1 MRININIKQLS
12 KRGRRIK
19 PVPFDYEESFDTVE
33 DFIKATVKIM
43 YEAFMAKESGSI
55 DTEDGA
61 FGSKDHGKDSQNSG
75 MDTSMPNP
83 KVLTDEQ
90 IENMAQVGKIAFDL
104 VYGSQEV
111 TLEQA
116 VETALLAY
124 KDGLVR
130 LFIGLEEAGDLGSP
144 ISLKDGDE
152 VTFVRLT
159 FLAGRIW

>member
-19 PVPFDYEESFDTVE
+19 PVTFDYEESFDTVE

-43 YEAFMAKESGSI
+43 YDVFMAKEAGTI
-55 DTEDGA
+55 DSEAEA
-61 FGSKDHGKDSQNSG
+61 FRSNDNNKDTQNLS
-75 MDTSMPNP
+75 MDNSSPNP

-104 VYGSQEV
+104 VYGSKDV
-111 TLEQA
+111 TLDKA
-116 VETALLAY
+116 IETALLAY

-130 LFIGLEEAGDLGSP
+130 LFIGLEEAGDLESP
-144 ISLKDGDE
+144 VNLKDGDE